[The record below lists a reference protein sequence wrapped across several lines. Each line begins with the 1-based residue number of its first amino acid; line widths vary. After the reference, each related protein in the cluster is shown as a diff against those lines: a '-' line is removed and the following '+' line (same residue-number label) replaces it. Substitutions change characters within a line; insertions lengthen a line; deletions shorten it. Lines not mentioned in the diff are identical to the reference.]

1 MADRIK
7 GITIVLGG
15 DTTGLNKA
23 LSGTNKEI
31 RNTQTQLRDVERLL
45 KLDPTNTTLLEQKQ
59 RLLADAVGETKSKLD
74 TLKTAEKQVQEQF
87 KKGEVSQQQY
97 DALQREIISTKN
109 ELGKLENAAKD
120 TNIQIYNIDPSKITY
135 VRTSAKEAREALK
148 RIDAQPVRDVE
159 SAAKNAG
166 DALENAGKQASNFG
180 DYLKAEAIIEGAKG
194 IVGAVSNA
202 VEETQEFRKAI
213 GTLETSSAAAGYDPD
228 AMNEILYQAYWALGD
243 TQTAATTT
251 ANLQAIGLSQKDLND
266 MLALSVGAWA
276 KYGDSIPIDGL
287 AESINETVKAGQVT
301 GAFADVLNWGSKEGE
316 TFGVTLKANTEAN
329 KEWNEAVQNA
339 ETAEDFFNL
348 ALQDAST
355 EAERA
360 NIIMQAMADQGLK
373 DIGDAWYQN
382 NKDIVNANDAQL
394 DYAYTMSEVGERV
407 SPVMTSIKEG
417 GNELLQT
424 MLDVTNGVD
433 YNALADMI
441 TRVFDA
447 ISNIILFL
455 VGHKEETLA
464 IISGI
469 AAGLIALKLSAFI
482 SDLTSVATGVTT
494 AAETFPKL
502 SSAIGLLTNP
512 IFLISA
518 AVVALVVLIA
528 TKGDEIQA
536 ILQKVDDFL
545 QGIFLTDWTKIFGP
559 GLGDALNAFFAN
571 VKNIWNA
578 VKQIFDGVIDFIRGV
593 FTGDWERA
601 WNGVKSI
608 FSGIFNGL
616 TAIVKAPIN
625 GIIGLLNGAIGGING
640 LIGGLNKIS
649 FSLPSWVPGVGGKSF
664 GINIPYMGKIP
675 YLAKGGIL
683 SQGSAVVGEAGP
695 ELLTMMGS
703 RAMVQPLTSQQKTT
717 NVGGINMYIYG
728 APGQDI
734 NELADIV
741 EARMETK
748 YQQKAAVYR
757 HA

>member
-7 GITIVLGG
+7 GITVVLGG

-23 LSGTNKEI
+23 LSGTNREI
-31 RNTQTQLRDVERLL
+31 KNTQSQLKDVERLL

-87 KKGEVSQQQY
+87 KKGDISQQQY
-97 DALQREIISTKN
+97 DALQREIVAT
-109 ELGKLENAAKD
+109 EQALGKLENAAKD
-120 TNIQIYNIDPSKITY
+120 TSAQIYKIDPSKITY
-135 VRTSAKEAREALK
+135 VRTSAKEAREALQ

-194 IVGAVSNA
+194 IVGAVANA
-202 VEETQEFRKAI
+202 AEETQEFRKTV
-213 GTLETSSAAAGYDPD
+213 GTLETSSAAAGYGPD

-266 MLALSVGAWA
+266 MLSLSVGAWA

-301 GAFADVLNWGSKEGE
+301 GTFADVLNWGSKEGE
-316 TFGVTLKANTEAN
+316 TFGVTMKANTEAN

-339 ETAEDFFNL
+339 ETAEDYFNL
-348 ALQDAST
+348 ALQGAST

-394 DYAYTMSEVGERV
+394 DYAYTMAEVGERV

-417 GNELLQT
+417 GNQLLQT
-424 MLDVTNGVD
+424 MLDVTSDVD
-433 YNALADMI
+433 YKALADMLSK
-441 TRVFDA
+441 VFDA

-464 IISGI
+464 VISGI
-469 AAGLIALKLSAFI
+469 GAGLVALKLSSFI
-482 SDLTSVATGVTT
+482 SDLTSVATGMTT
-494 AAETFPKL
+494 AAETFPML

-559 GLGDALNAFFAN
+559 GIGDVLNAFFAN
-571 VKNIWNA
+571 VKNIWDA
-578 VKQIFDGVIDFIRGV
+578 VKRIFDGVIDFIRGV

-601 WNGVKSI
+601 WKGVQDI
-608 FSGIFNGL
+608 FFGILDGI
-616 TAIVKAPIN
+616 AAMAKAPLN
-625 GIIGLLNGAIGGING
+625 MVIGLLNGAIGGINK
-640 LIGGLNKIS
+640 LIGGLNSIHVQ
-649 FSLPSWVPGVGGKSF
+649 LPDWLGGQSF
-664 GINIPYMGKIP
+664 GINLPYIGKIP

-695 ELLTMMGS
+695 ELLTMMGN

-728 APGQDI
+728 APGQDV

-748 YQQKAAVYR
+748 YQQKAAVYS
-757 HA
+757 A

>member
-7 GITIVLGG
+7 GITVVLGG

-31 RNTQTQLRDVERLL
+31 KNTQAQLRDVERLL

-87 KKGEVSQQQY
+87 KRGEVSQQQY
-97 DALQREIISTKN
+97 DALQREIVAT
-109 ELGKLENAAKD
+109 EQALGKLENAAKD
-120 TNIQIYNIDPSKITY
+120 TSAQIYSIDPSKITY
-135 VRTSAKEAREALK
+135 VRTNAKEAREALQ
-148 RIDAQPVRDVE
+148 RIDAQTVRDVE
-159 SAAKNAG
+159 NAAKDAG

-180 DYLKAEAIIEGAKG
+180 DYLKAEAIIEGAEG
-194 IVGAVSNA
+194 IVGAVANA
-202 VEETQEFRKAI
+202 VEETQEFRKTI

-394 DYAYTMSEVGERV
+394 DYAYTMAEVGERV
-407 SPVMTSIKEG
+407 SPVITSIKEG
-417 GNELLQT
+417 GNQLLQT
-424 MLDVTNGVD
+424 MLDVTSDVD
-433 YNALADMI
+433 YDALADMI
-441 TRVFDA
+441 GRVFDA
-447 ISNIILFL
+447 VSNIILFL
-455 VGHKEETLA
+455 VGHKEEMLA
-464 IISGI
+464 VISGI
-469 AAGLIALKLSAFI
+469 AAGLVALKLSSFI
-482 SDLTSVATGVTT
+482 SNLTSVATGVMT
-494 AAETFPKL
+494 AAETFPRL

-536 ILQKVDDFL
+536 ILQRVDDFL
-545 QGIFLTDWTKIFGP
+545 QGIFLTDWTRIFGP
-559 GLGDALNAFFAN
+559 GLGDVLNAFFAN
-571 VKNIWNA
+571 VKNIWDA
-578 VKQIFDGVIDFIRGV
+578 VKRIFDGVIDFIRGV

-601 WNGVKSI
+601 WKGVQNI
-608 FSGIFNGL
+608 FGGIFDGLVALAKAPLNMVIGILNAGISGIN
-616 TAIVKAPIN
+616 K
-625 GIIGLLNGAIGGING
+625 
-640 LIGGLNKIS
+640 LIQGLNKIR
-649 FSLPSWVPGVGGKSF
+649 FDVPDWVPGLGGKSF
-664 GINIPYMGKIP
+664 GINIGTIGKIP

-683 SQGSAVVGEAGP
+683 SQGSAVVGDAGP

-728 APGQDI
+728 APGQDV

-741 EARMETK
+741 EARMEAK
-748 YQQKAAVYR
+748 YQQKAAVYC

>member
-7 GITIVLGG
+7 GITVVLGG

-31 RNTQTQLRDVERLL
+31 KNTQAQLRDVERLL

-59 RLLADAVGETKSKLD
+59 RLLAEAVGETKTKLD
-74 TLKTAEKQVQEQF
+74 TLKTAEKQVQDQF
-87 KKGEVSQQQY
+87 KRGEVSQQQY

-120 TNIQIYNIDPSKITY
+120 TNTQIYNIDPSKITD

-202 VEETQEFRKAI
+202 VEETQEFRKTI
-213 GTLETSSAAAGYDPD
+213 GTLETSSAAAGYAPD

-316 TFGVTLKANTEAN
+316 NFGVTLKANTEAN

-433 YNALADMI
+433 YNALAEMI

-625 GIIGLLNGAIGGING
+625 GIIGLLNGVIGGINW

-649 FSLPSWVPGVGGKSF
+649 FSLPSWLPAGLGGKSF
-664 GINIPYMGKIP
+664 GINIGTIGKIP

-695 ELLTMMGS
+695 ELLTMMGN

-757 HA
+757 A